1 MYSHLLERSTFLDS
15 SRSGSTTREYKFCGC
30 TLRDSRGNYV
40 SRGYR
45 RIGPP
50 DNPWSTTRFF
60 LAYTPLFRL
69 WLGRILACFLDNH
82 GGIAA
87 GVTITD
93 FLLPNV
99 VAKKRGA
106 SKAGTIGSLLGMFAG
121 MALIPPLGLFVGA
134 YAGAVIGEL
143 SFGKDRKNALR
154 AGWGV
159 FLGSFLSM
167 TLKLCYAGI
176 TGYFYMRT
184 LLS

>member
-1 MYSHLLERSTFLDS
+1 MQVLFALLGGVALAAGIV
-15 SRSGSTTREYKFCGC
+15 GSV
-30 TLRDSRGNYV
+30 LP
-40 SRGYR
+40 
-45 RIGPP
+45 IIPGPP
-50 DNPWSTTRFF
+50 LVFF
-60 LAYTPLFRL
+60 SIILISIGYGWETFSLA
-69 WLGRILACFLDNH
+69 FLITM
-82 GGIAA
+82 GVIAV
-87 GVTITD
+87 GVTVTD

-106 SKAGTIGSLLGMFAG
+106 SRAGTLGSLAGMLAG
-121 MALIPPLGLFVGA
+121 MALIPPFGLFVGA
-134 YAGAVIGEL
+134 FAGAVAGEL
-143 SFGKDRKNALR
+143 LFGKVRKNALK

>member
-1 MYSHLLERSTFLDS
+1 MDVLFAILAGITLAAGIV
-15 SRSGSTTREYKFCGC
+15 GSV
-30 TLRDSRGNYV
+30 LP
-40 SRGYR
+40 
-45 RIGPP
+45 IIPGPP
-50 DNPWSTTRFF
+50 LVFF
-60 LAYTPLFRL
+60 SLILLCFGYGWDVFSLA
-69 WLGRILACFLDNH
+69 FLITM
-82 GGIAA
+82 GVIAA